1 MAYKSV
7 RIPNE
12 AVISNRDIIYI
23 DESGV
28 ADLNDKKTKYFI
40 LTGVITDSE
49 LFKKYNSYYCQL
61 KYKYL
66 GDDVAV
72 HSYDLF
78 YKPGKYK
85 KKFIEELSIFI
96 DNIPFG
102 FFTIVANKTKLLSS
116 VPNKKINDPLST
128 TFRKAISIYTANNKT
143 QADMYTAPVSEV
155 ISEISKY
162 KIQDINRYYALEVT
176 YRELLEQYFN
186 KYTPAVNTTSQD
198 FELCFEESPNKKRI
212 LEITEK
218 LKNSGTSLAQNLND
232 NFTGISFPYK
242 RAKYLGLE
250 LADIIAFGFN
260 LSLYGKASTNLTYSK
275 IWEAINKRR
284 IEFKNKKKI
293 DMLVKL

>member
-66 GDDVAV
+66 GDDVGV
-72 HSYDLF
+72 HSYNLF
-78 YKPGKYK
+78 HNPGKYE

-96 DNIPFG
+96 DNIPFC
-102 FFTIVANKTKLLSS
+102 FFTIAVDKTQLLLS
-116 VPNKKINDPLST
+116 VPKKKINDPLAT
-128 TFRKAISIYTANNKT
+128 TFRKAIAIYAENGKT
-143 QADMYTAPVSEV
+143 QTDLYTAPVSQV
-155 ISEISKY
+155 IADISKY
-162 KIQDINRYYALEVT
+162 KIQDINRYYALEVA
-176 YRELLEQYFN
+176 YKELLERYL
-186 KYTPAVNTTSQD
+186 KEYTTTINGAIRD
-198 FELCFEESPNKKRI
+198 FELCFEESPNKTRI
-212 LEITEK
+212 IEITEK
-218 LKNSGTSLAQNLND
+218 LKNSGITLGQSLND
-232 NFTGISFPYK
+232 NFAGISFPYK

-275 IWEAINKRR
+275 IWDAINKRR
-284 IEFKNKKKI
+284 VEFKNKKGV
-293 DMLVKL
+293 DMFVKL

>member
-293 DMLVKL
+293 DMLVKP

>member
-72 HSYDLF
+72 HSYNLF
-78 YKPGKYK
+78 HNPGKYK